1 MPSPRSSAW
10 PARPDPDP
18 ERSSS
23 ALSGTTEL
31 AEVSLPKGRAA
42 ARGSVLLQVL
52 FLSVL
57 GLLLSS
63 LLLSGLLVQAHSLNR
78 SRRAPQVSYAAES
91 GVHQT
96 IQHLVNT
103 ITQEDGEIEQFRV
116 LAAVWNRPAPFTGE
130 VGHVRYEARV
140 VDVSPNLA
148 FRAYVRRYADV
159 TLEAAA
165 RQDGL
170 PPQVIRATYRLSLGP
185 TTKEGKR
192 ATRLLWQK
200 I

>member
-1 MPSPRSSAW
+1 MPSRRSSAW
-10 PARPDPDP
+10 PARRVQAL
-18 ERSSS
+18 EHRS
-23 ALSGTTEL
+23 GPTE
-31 AEVSLPKGRAA
+31 
-42 ARGSVLLQVL
+42 RGSILVQVL
-52 FLSVL
+52 FLGVL
-57 GLLLSS
+57 GLVLSTM
-63 LLLSGLLVQAHSLNR
+63 LLSGLLTEAHSLKR
-78 SRRAPQVSYAAES
+78 SREAPQVSYAAES

-96 IQHLVNT
+96 IQHLVNAMAE
-103 ITQEDGEIEQFRV
+103 EDGAIEQFRV

-130 VGHVRYEARV
+130 VGRVRYEARV

-165 RQDGL
+165 HEDGV

-185 TTKEGKR
+185 ATMEGKR

>member
-1 MPSPRSSAW
+1 MPSRTWRNWHARADRDLERRSGA
-10 PARPDPDP
+10 
-18 ERSSS
+18 
-23 ALSGTTEL
+23 TE
-31 AEVSLPKGRAA
+31 G
-42 ARGSVLLQVL
+42 GSVLLQVL

-57 GLLLSS
+57 GLVISS
-63 LLLSGLLVQAHSLNR
+63 MLLSGLLLQAHSIQR

-91 GVHQT
+91 GVHRT
-96 IQHLVNT
+96 IQHLVNAVSEEKGA
-103 ITQEDGEIEQFRV
+103 IDQFRV

-130 VGHVRYEARV
+130 VGQVRYEARV

-148 FRAYVRRYADV
+148 FRAYVRKYADV
-159 TLEAAA
+159 TLEAEA

-170 PPQVIRATYRLSLGP
+170 PAEVVRATYRLRLGP
-185 TTKEGKR
+185 TGKDGQR